1 MVSPALIAS
10 ELCQKTLMNATLTT
24 LLIITRWS
32 DVSHKISIVSIP
44 ALWSVEIEPPAIYT

>member
-1 MVSPALIAS
+1 
-10 ELCQKTLMNATLTT
+10 MNATLTT